1 VRQFPGHK
9 GAVRG
14 LAVSRDGEHLVSC
27 GDDCVV
33 RLWQIPGSFVGE
45 ATGED
50 VDVVEACSCAIFAI
64 VLCLC
69 LFSQMICHMLVLI
82 LVNVQ

>member
-1 VRQFPGHK
+1 M
-9 GAVRG
+9 
-14 LAVSRDGEHLVSC
+14 
-27 GDDCVV
+27 

-50 VDVVEACSCAIFAI
+50 VDVVEACSCALFAI

-69 LFSQMICHMLVLI
+69 LVSQMICHMLLLI
-82 LVNVQ
+82 LVSVQ